1 MKLTFWGAAQTVTGS
16 MHELTHHGERYLLDC
31 GLYQGRRKEAFA
43 RNSTFPFAPSSVKSV
58 LLSHAH
64 TDHAGNLPTLVKN
77 GFTGPIWANAAT
89 TDLCQAMLR
98 DSAYL
103 QERDAEFIARRNAK
117 RRRLEI
123 DDQDL
128 EIVAPLYG
136 IKDAEQA
143 LEQFQVL
150 ESANAVHEVAE
161 GLLCQRFDAGHM
173 LGSTAMVLE
182 AKEGGKRTRLAFSG
196 DVGRV
201 GLPIIRDPEALPAV
215 DYLIMESTYGNRL
228 HEHNEAVED
237 KLEAVIKR
245 TVERGGKVI
254 VPAFAVGRTQQVVL
268 MLHGLMKQGRL
279 PAIPIFVDSPLAVN
293 VTEVFRRHPECFDE
307 HIAEYLQ
314 RGEDPFGFSRLK
326 YVREVADS
334 KALNDLRGPV
344 VIISASGMCEGGR
357 VLHHLRNNIGD
368 PRNTVLI
375 TGYQGE
381 NTLGRKIVDKAP
393 EVNIFGEPFRL
404 RAEVV
409 KLNELSGHADQ
420 RELLSWMKPMVGSL
434 KRVFLVHGELLP
446 ANTLAKLIEEEY
458 HLPVTVAARGES
470 FSLD

>member
-16 MHELTHHGERYLLDC
+16 MHELTHRGERFLLDC

-43 RNSTFPFAPSSVKSV
+43 KNSQFPFPADSVKSV

-64 TDHAGNLPTLVKN
+64 TDHAGNIPTLVKN
-77 GFTGPIWANAAT
+77 GFTGPVWANSAT

-98 DSAYL
+98 DSAYI
-103 QERDAEFIARRNAK
+103 QERDAEFIMRRNAK
-117 RRRLEI
+117 HKRLELN
-123 DDQDL
+123 DPDL
-128 EIVAPLYG
+128 EVVEPLYG
-136 IKDAEQA
+136 IKDAEKA
-143 LEQFQVL
+143 LEQFHVL
-150 ESANAVHEVAE
+150 ASSHAVHEVAD
-161 GLLCQRFDAGHM
+161 GLFCQRFDAGHM
-173 LGSTAMVLE
+173 LGSTSMMIESHSAQ
-182 AKEGGKRTRLAFSG
+182 GKVRLAFSG

-201 GLPIIRDPEALPAV
+201 GLPIIRDPEMLPAA

-228 HEHNEAVED
+228 HEQTGAVED

-245 TVERGGKVI
+245 TAERGGKMI

-268 MLHGLMKQGRL
+268 MLNALMKQGRL
-279 PAIPIFVDSPLAVN
+279 PSIPIFVDSPLAVN

-307 HIAEYLQ
+307 EIMEYLKL
-314 RGEDPFGFSRLK
+314 GEDPFGFSRLK
-326 YVREVADS
+326 YVRDVADS

-344 VIISASGMCEGGR
+344 IIISASGMCEGGR
-357 VLHHLRNNIGD
+357 ILHHLRNNIGD

-375 TGYQGE
+375 TGYQAE
-381 NTLGRKIVDKAP
+381 NTLGRKIVEKTP
-393 EVNIFGEPFRL
+393 EVNIFGEPYRL

-420 RELLSWMKPMVGSL
+420 LELLAWMKPMVGKL

-446 ANTLAKLIEEEY
+446 AMTLAKLIEEEY
-458 HLPVTVAARGES
+458 HIPVTVPARGES
-470 FSLD
+470 FDLI